1 MATTIRKLTGV
12 GGDIRKIARLLQKK
26 APEGHMLAYITPE
39 EAEVLKA
46 RGGSGKPEPDTGIPS
61 FEYDDYYSGEFEAQ
75 QYQQAN
81 PAPQSRPPVFYSS
94 LGGSEV
100 TLPNGDVSLQQAQ
113 RLPEVS
119 AEQPSTNMYTG
130 PVNAGQT
137 IPYTPSSGRVS
148 YGDSTST
155 PFSNVGAIDTSTY
168 APTIVSRPESAFP
181 AREIPLAGGGT
192 RTPTEVETFGQDTRP
207 FYERAIDKFT
217 EGTSGKE
224 MRDLALRGG
233 LGLTQGLIGAA
244 TARKAAAQGQQA
256 KKEIQDIGRPY
267 QEKGKALQ
275 EQAQRGE
282 LTPMAQQSLQA
293 AQAQAAQNVQGRGGV
308 GVAQAQQQI
317 EAFRQQLIAQQY
329 DLGLKIAGIGDQYMS
344 GAIKTGMQADQY
356 VNQLTNNYYTN
367 ISRTVGGMPPSGAP
381 A

>member
-61 FEYDDYYSGEFEAQ
+61 FEYEDYYSGPSVGAEA
-75 QYQQAN
+75 
-81 PAPQSRPPVFYSS
+81 
-94 LGGSEV
+94 E
-100 TLPNGDVSLQQAQ
+100 TVSLN
-113 RLPEVS
+113 PE
-119 AEQPSTNMYTG
+119 AQPSTSVYTE
-130 PVNAGQT
+130 PVNAGQA
-137 IPYTPSSGRVS
+137 IPYTPSSGKVS

-155 PFSNVGAIDTSTY
+155 PFSNVGAVDTSTY
-168 APTIVSRPESAFP
+168 APAIVSRPESAFP

-192 RTPTEVETFGQDTRP
+192 RTPGEVETFGQDTRP
-207 FYERAIDKFT
+207 FYERWADKFT